1 MKLGTLLLRD
11 AVISLAQLEAALR
24 AQVLYGGRL
33 GTNLVE
39 LDFIDMETLGTYLA
53 QVVGMPLAGKDL
65 FEAVEAPLITSF
77 GAELAGMY
85 TAFPLRYEPNDPGTL
100 AVAFADPRDDASIT
114 HLTELCDCGI
124 AAYIAPEL
132 RLYYYLEKHYGI
144 TRKARFVRTG
154 TRQTAPEEV
163 DERRRT
169 QPAGGIQLP
178 PAVRFEPKKKRK
190 RAATAPAH
198 KRARTGVVRP
208 EPRVSYRQ
216 AGDAIDSAT
225 HRDQI
230 GEALIGYAVGRFEV
244 AVVFLLRDQN
254 AMGWRLYSARP
265 VRSAVDQISLPLGG
279 ISALQ
284 AAHDAGEPFR
294 GCSPSAGMPVER
306 QLWRSL
312 EVDADPAEV
321 LVVPV
326 AVRQRV
332 VNLIYVHGFD
342 GEPLQDS
349 LCDELVELGRK
360 ASDAYVRLIQ
370 RSKATARVDG

>member
-53 QVVGMPLAGKDL
+53 QVVGMPLATKEM
-65 FEAVEAPLITSF
+65 FERVEPPLITSF
-77 GAELAGMY
+77 GAELAGLY

-100 AVAFADPRDDASIT
+100 AVAFADPRDDGSIA

-132 RLYYYLEKHYGI
+132 RLYYYLERHYGI

-154 TRQTAPEEV
+154 TRQAAPEEV

-178 PAVRFEPKKKRK
+178 PSVRFEPKRKKKR
-190 RAATAPAH
+190 ASTEPGH
-198 KRARTGVVRP
+198 GGARTGVDRP
-208 EPRVSYRQ
+208 EPRVTYRQ
-216 AGDAIDSAT
+216 ASEAIEAAT

-230 GEALIGYAVGRFEV
+230 AEALISYAVGRFEA
-244 AVVFLLRDQN
+244 AVLFILRDHN

-265 VRSAVDQISLPLGG
+265 VRVEVDQISLPLGG

-284 AAHDAGEPFR
+284 SAHDTVEAFR
-294 GCSPSAGMPVER
+294 GKSPSAGMPVER

-312 EVDADPAEV
+312 EVDADPQELMV
-321 LVVPV
+321 IPV
-326 AVRQRV
+326 SVKTRV
-332 VNLIYVHGFD
+332 VNLLYVHGFD
-342 GEPLQDS
+342 GEPLHDP
-349 LCDELVELGRK
+349 LCDELLELSQK

-370 RSKATARVDG
+370 QSKATARVE

>member
-39 LDFIDMETLGTYLA
+39 LAFIDMETLGTYLA
-53 QVVGMPLAGKDL
+53 QVVGMPLATKEM
-65 FEAVEAPLITSF
+65 FEEVEPPLITSF
-77 GAELAGMY
+77 GAELAGLY

-100 AVAFADPRDDASIT
+100 AVAFADPRDDRSIA

-132 RLYYYLEKHYGI
+132 RLYYHLEKHYGI
-144 TRKARFVRTG
+144 VRKARFVRTG
-154 TRQTAPEEV
+154 TRQTVPDEV

-178 PAVRFEPKKKRK
+178 PAVRFEPTRKKKR
-190 RAATAPAH
+190 ASTAPGHAG
-198 KRARTGVVRP
+198 ARTGVERP
-208 EPRVSYRQ
+208 EPRVTLRQ
-216 AGDAIDSAT
+216 ASDAIDAAT

-230 GEALIGYAVGRFEV
+230 AEALIGYAVGRFEA
-244 AVVFLLRDQN
+244 AVLFILRDHN

-265 VRSAVDQISLPLGG
+265 VRVEVDQLSLPLGG

-284 AAHDAGEPFR
+284 AAYDGTDIFR
-294 GCSPSAGMPVER
+294 GTSPSAGMPVER
-306 QLWRSL
+306 QLWRAL
-312 EVDADPAEV
+312 EVDTDPKEMMV
-321 LVVPV
+321 IPV
-326 AVRQRV
+326 SVKQRV
-332 VNLIYVHGFD
+332 VNLLYVHGFD
-342 GEPLQDS
+342 GEPLRDPC
-349 LCDELVELGRK
+349 CDELVELASK
-360 ASDAYVRLIQ
+360 AAAAYMRLIQ
-370 RSKATARVDG
+370 QSKANARVEQ